1 MSETKAV
8 VVGSIKI
15 INDTQTFDSGF
26 SKRDVVITSSG
37 QYPKDIKVHFTKE
50 KCSLIDMFNVGQLV
64 EVQCNI
70 DGSEYNG
77 KYYVNLVAWKINTI
91 DGATQSETPK
101 YQAPTHQEPKIN
113 PPTMTVEEEDDLPF

>member
-8 VVGSIKI
+8 VVGTIKI
-15 INDTQTFDSGF
+15 INDTQTFESGF
-26 SKRDVVITSSG
+26 QKRDVVITSSG
-37 QYPKDIKVHFTKE
+37 QYPKDIKVSFTKE

-77 KYYVNLVAWKINTI
+77 KYYVNLVVWKINAI
-91 DGATQSETPK
+91 DGAPQLAPT
-101 YQAPTHQEPKIN
+101 QAPPMPQQN
-113 PPTMTVEEEDDLPF
+113 DSEDDDIPF